1 MFQTSLSSNINK
13 IITFFPSTSKLLKAD
28 LYYYCNH
35 SETELKQTN
44 KKHTFLYFTDLYVK
58 TVLMSKTVKRQQ
70 LSPHSGNMAILYHS
84 QLALYMHNHKVIVTS
99 YLSEASEL
107 ETPPNYTLRLQEK
120 PSVYL
125 LDRGRHK
132 RGWPAGAFS
141 SVSLSWHHYFT
152 SPPTYTYSTNTIT
165 TI

>member
-35 SETELKQTN
+35 SETELKQN
-44 KKHTFLYFTDLYVK
+44 KKKNIRFCTLQTYTYK

-84 QLALYMHNHKVIVTS
+84 
-99 YLSEASEL
+99 
-107 ETPPNYTLRLQEK
+107 
-120 PSVYL
+120 
-125 LDRGRHK
+125 
-132 RGWPAGAFS
+132 
-141 SVSLSWHHYFT
+141 
-152 SPPTYTYSTNTIT
+152 
-165 TI
+165 